1 MNEEIIRITSI
12 KILSLNSATPTGYI
26 FTTKA
31 VEDIIKQFNEY
42 KSLGNTWLV
51 DLNTNSYEID
61 YPSVV
66 GIAEDLYIKNNHLM
80 CDIAF
85 VNTPA
90 GRLSK
95 DKNLNMLLLGYAENG
110 TMIDGLIIISSES
123 NYKLYKLAC
132 YEDN

>member
-1 MNEEIIRITSI
+1 
-12 KILSLNSATPTGYI
+12 
-26 FTTKA
+26 
-31 VEDIIKQFNEY
+31 
-42 KSLGNTWLV
+42 
-51 DLNTNSYEID
+51 
-61 YPSVV
+61 
-66 GIAEDLYIKNNHLM
+66 M

-85 VNTPA
+85 VNTTA